1 MRVPTVDIKILWA
14 RAAGRCSMPDCR
26 RELTPESDTV
36 AAGGIVIGENC
47 HIVAEKVDGPRGHYP
62 VPEADRNRYPNLI
75 LLCNIHHK
83 IVDTDVTSWSVKRL
97 HQIKSDH
104 ENWIKTTF
112 EQSRNS
118 ELVVYKR
125 LVGIASE
132 RLMLQAWDG
141 ISDHAVRHLAYIKW
155 IDGIY
160 EFNAAVQHALLPGTQ
175 IALEDSIRELSSR
188 ACKYADHYM
197 TLAWSPCADAGFY
210 QEDKTWKKVWRD
222 DYAQYASRSEAW
234 QNNNFALLMNLTHA
248 INEFSD
254 YVRAFVDP
262 FFFLE
267 RGRFSICDSMGVTN
281 SLNPCWILPSRYLD
295 VRV

>member
-1 MRVPTVDIKILWA
+1 MSVPTVDIKILWA

-36 AAGGIVIGENC
+36 AAGGIVVGENC
-47 HIVAEKVDGPRGHYP
+47 HIVAENVDGPRGHYP

-83 IVDTDVTSWSVKRL
+83 IVDTDVTSWSVERL
-97 HQIKSDH
+97 HQVKSDH

-118 ELVVYKR
+118 DVILYKHLVEV
-125 LVGIASE
+125 ASE
-132 RLMLQAWDG
+132 KLMLKAWNV

-160 EFNAAVQHALLPGTQ
+160 EFNAAVQHALWPRTQ
-175 IALEDSIRELSSR
+175 VALEDSIRELSRR
-188 ACKYADHYM
+188 ACEYADHYM
-197 TLAWSPCADAGFY
+197 TLAWSPRVDAEFY
-210 QEDKTWKKVWRD
+210 QEDKTWKKQWRD
-222 DYAQYASRSEAW
+222 DYGQYAGRSEVW
-234 QNNNFALLMNLTHA
+234 QRNNFTLLMNLTYA
-248 INEFSD
+248 INEFAGC
-254 YVRAFVDP
+254 VRAVVDP
-262 FFFLE
+262 SFFLE

-281 SLNPCWILPSRYLD
+281 MLNPCWILPSGYSD
-295 VRV
+295 VSV

>member
-1 MRVPTVDIKILWA
+1 MSVPTVDIKILWA

-36 AAGGIVIGENC
+36 AAGGIVVGENC
-47 HIVAEKVDGPRGHYP
+47 HIVAEKVNGPRGRYP
-62 VPEADRNRYPNLI
+62 VPEADKNRYPNLI

-83 IVDTDVTSWSVKRL
+83 IVDSDVTSWSVERL
-97 HQIKSDH
+97 HQVKSDH

-112 EQSRNS
+112 DQSRNS
-118 ELVVYKR
+118 DLVVYKR
-125 LVGIASE
+125 LVEIASKK
-132 RLMLQAWDG
+132 LMLQAWDG
-141 ISDHAVRHLAYIKW
+141 ISDHAVRHLAYIQW
-155 IDGIY
+155 IEGIY
-160 EFNAAVQHALLPGTQ
+160 EFNAAVQHALLPGNQ
-175 IALEDSIRELSSR
+175 IAFEDSIRMLSSR

-197 TLAWSPCADAGFY
+197 SLAWSPREDGSFY
-210 QEDKTWKKVWRD
+210 QEDKTWKKVWRED
-222 DYAQYASRSEAW
+222 CAQFADRSEAW
-234 QNNNFALLMNLTHA
+234 RSNNFALLMNLTHA

-254 YVRAFVDP
+254 CVRAFVDP

-281 SLNPCWILPSRYLD
+281 MLNPCWILPSGYLD